1 MNWLN
6 LIGLNDIE
14 SIIVDDKFEY
24 YVKKRNKYNKKNKFI
39 KLIFNDDYDSSWT
52 NYVGIDKKTRE
63 SLIKEKIKQKNK
75 SLSINTKKENK
86 VIFKQNDLNVK
97 GNEKKKNAIF
107 LVDHNLNIQ
116 LEKNNESN
124 KNNYT
129 NFNLNNINN
138 NNNEIN
144 YNNINNND
152 NNYNNNVITE
162 SVNSMIFK
170 KINKLKVK
178 TPELEKTERNNIDIL
193 KENKNLNIENK
204 LEENLLKNNKKEEEI
219 KIPNN
224 VNLNIKEINEHHSSQ
239 KNLTFKL
246 NSSKEIKISTDSS
259 IQKNYNKNNNKTIKN
274 QIFKVSSIPQII
286 HENNNII
293 QLINQKREREN
304 SILNKNHKSE
314 SPKKMTNVDYFNNN
328 SPISTINKIEQS
340 PTLFSNQ
347 FGTINSIFDDFTKYQ
362 FDNISSLNC
371 DKSNQNNLN
380 SKIIN
385 KQSHSSD
392 NCNLTIENINYQNNI
407 NNKNINLNNNNINE
421 YYNSDYYESNKKINT
436 NKNINL
442 HFKNRL
448 IISKK
453 KGKIIIKSIPLNF
466 DDDDT

>member
-1 MNWLN
+1 M
-6 LIGLNDIE
+6 
-14 SIIVDDKFEY
+14 
-24 YVKKRNKYNKKNKFI
+24 
-39 KLIFNDDYDSSWT
+39 IFNDDYDSSWT

-86 VIFKQNDLNVK
+86 VIFKQNDLNGI

-107 LVDHNLNIQ
+107 LVDHNLNIK
-116 LEKNNESN
+116 LEKNNEIN

-162 SVNSMIFK
+162 AVNSMIFK

-239 KNLTFKL
+239 K
-246 NSSKEIKISTDSS
+246 I
-259 IQKNYNKNNNKTIKN
+259 
-274 QIFKVSSIPQII
+274 
-286 HENNNII
+286 
-293 QLINQKREREN
+293 
-304 SILNKNHKSE
+304 
-314 SPKKMTNVDYFNNN
+314 
-328 SPISTINKIEQS
+328 
-340 PTLFSNQ
+340 
-347 FGTINSIFDDFTKYQ
+347 
-362 FDNISSLNC
+362 
-371 DKSNQNNLN
+371 
-380 SKIIN
+380 
-385 KQSHSSD
+385 
-392 NCNLTIENINYQNNI
+392 
-407 NNKNINLNNNNINE
+407 
-421 YYNSDYYESNKKINT
+421 
-436 NKNINL
+436 
-442 HFKNRL
+442 
-448 IISKK
+448 
-453 KGKIIIKSIPLNF
+453 
-466 DDDDT
+466 